1 MQVRAKVTNIRV
13 SPRKARLVV
22 DAVRGKRVMDAI
34 AIAKFLPQRT
44 AEDVEKLLR
53 SVAANAEN
61 NFDLDPEDLW
71 IKEIYADG
79 GRASAG
85 SRPRRAVASG
95 GYAAEHPHH
104 GDRRGPRGVGMGRK
118 VNPIGFRLGI
128 VTDWES
134 KWYAERNY
142 TDQLHEISRSGG

>member
-22 DAVRGKRVMDAI
+22 DAVRGKRVLDAI
-34 AIAKFLPQRT
+34 TIAKFLPQRT

-71 IKEIYADG
+71 IKEIYADEG
-79 GRASAG
+79 PSYRRFKAKARGRVG
-85 SRPRRAVASG
+85 RITRRNTHITVI
-95 GYAAEHPHH
+95 AE
-104 GDRRGPRGVGMGRK
+104 DREG
-118 VNPIGFRLGI
+118 
-128 VTDWES
+128 
-134 KWYAERNY
+134 
-142 TDQLHEISRSGG
+142 